1 MNSRVNYTL
10 VGTFVLVGMVL
21 AAAFVYWLM
30 KPTAKT
36 QMRPYRI
43 YFSESVSGLNIDSP
57 VKYRGITVGKVREMQ
72 IDPQNNE
79 QILIN
84 IAIDANTPI
93 KTDTVA
99 RLTAQG
105 ITGLLFID
113 LSEGSREAPL
123 LQPAK
128 GEKVAVIPSSPSFF
142 ERFGTTVGSV
152 TEKLSKALEGTTEL
166 LSEQNREQIT
176 KILEHTAGTMEGM
189 ERLLSKEAVGDFH
202 TLLAHGASAAQQV
215 DTMMPRLA
223 FLVENSREFE
233 DSVKASF
240 LSIMTTYKGIGE
252 AMAVFQAKNESGHYS
267 VKDNIGAPMKEFE
280 MSMRELQQ
288 TLAILNRLLVTYEN
302 RPSDMIFK
310 SEEPN
315 IGPGEKR

>member
-1 MNSRVNYTL
+1 MNSKVNYTL
-10 VGTFVLVGMVL
+10 VGAFVLAGMVL

-36 QMRPYRI
+36 DLRPYRI
-43 YFSESVSGLNIDSP
+43 YFSESVSGLNVDSP

-84 IAIDANTPI
+84 ISIDSHTPI

-123 LQPAK
+123 LRPAE
-128 GEKVAVIPSSPSFF
+128 GEKVAVIPSAPSFF
-142 ERFGTTVGSV
+142 ERFGTTMGSV
-152 TEKLSKALEGTTEL
+152 TSKLSTTLEGTTKL
-166 LSEQNREQIT
+166 LSEQNREQISQ
-176 KILEHTAGTMEGM
+176 ILEHTAGTMARM
-189 ERLLSKEAVGDFH
+189 EQLLSERAIDDVH
-202 TLLAHGASAAQQV
+202 TLLAHGASAAQRL

-223 FLVENSREFE
+223 YLAENSVTFE

-240 LSIMTTYKGIGE
+240 ESIQNTYKGIGE

-280 MSMRELQQ
+280 LSMRELQQ

-302 RPSDMIFK
+302 RPSDMIFR
-310 SEEPN
+310 SEKPN
-315 IGPGEKR
+315 IGPGERP